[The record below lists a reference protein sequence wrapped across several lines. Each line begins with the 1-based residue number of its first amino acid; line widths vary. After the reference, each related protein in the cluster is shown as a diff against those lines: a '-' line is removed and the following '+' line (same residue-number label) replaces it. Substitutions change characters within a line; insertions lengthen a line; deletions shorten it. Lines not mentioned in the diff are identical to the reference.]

1 LKTLAKHG
9 HNGARHSATGIGA
22 GRILASCSR
31 AECLRSPFLKGLT
44 NGEVRSILESATI
57 RQYRAN
63 SVVITQGD
71 SADHL
76 FLLADGC
83 ARLFFISDEGRKV
96 LFRWLL
102 PGEILGAAALLAR
115 PSYYLVSTE
124 MVKNSA
130 AFVWPHSTIRNL
142 AARYPKL
149 LDNTLP
155 FANEHL
161 KWFLSAHMALVSD
174 TARERLAHVL
184 LTLSGGIGQKVANGI
199 RVDITNEQLANAANI
214 TPFTASRILSHWQ
227 RDGVI
232 VKRRCAIVIRAPGQ
246 LFKPNKPEQVKK
258 FQKANRLAS

>member
-1 LKTLAKHG
+1 M
-9 HNGARHSATGIGA
+9 
-22 GRILASCSR
+22 
-31 AECLRSPFLKGLT
+31 
-44 NGEVRSILESATI
+44 GEVRSILESAKV
-57 RQYRAN
+57 RQYKAN
-63 SVVITQGD
+63 SIVIRQGD

-83 ARLFFISDEGRKV
+83 ARLFFISNEGRKV

-102 PGEILGAAALLAR
+102 PGEILGGAALLAR

-130 AFVWPHSTIRNL
+130 AFVWRHSAIRTL

-161 KWFLSAHMALVSD
+161 AWFLSAHMALVSD

-184 LTLSGGIGQKVANGI
+184 LTLSEGIGQKVANGI
-199 RVDITNEQLANAANI
+199 RIEITNEQLANAANI
-214 TPFTASRILSHWQ
+214 TLFTASRFLSQWH

-232 VKRRCAIVIRAPGQ
+232 VKLRCAIILRAPGR
-246 LFKPNKPEQVKK
+246 LFQPNNSARFKNY
-258 FQKANRLAS
+258 QKVNWFAS